1 MKKKSLSNIFNT
13 GAYLSDKLDDIDS
26 LSGYRNQ
33 WMKDGESGP
42 KFDIY
47 KIYSKYFRQ
56 AQSGEI
62 TSEIIFTHDCEVLDD
77 TMPFEVDPK
86 NSVAYIANGPTIR
99 NRFPVGEFNIFTPLT
114 PMVKRFALYA
124 ALSNASLKDECE
136 ADSIDYLIT
145 AAEIWGSI
153 DRLRNEF
160 FNIFFIQQHSVIP
173 HLFEEEKALVKKF
186 DDWKKGGDT
195 KGDRARE
202 LAVSY
207 WDLCV
212 KHPKYAAL
220 LIKHPRMG
228 EKFSDSIYDL
238 INPEAETKDI
248 KKIPYGKAWFHK
260 NVTKKFGH
268 PGLIKKLS

>member
-1 MKKKSLSNIFNT
+1 
-13 GAYLSDKLDDIDS
+13 
-26 LSGYRNQ
+26 
-33 WMKDGESGP
+33 
-42 KFDIY
+42 
-47 KIYSKYFRQ
+47 
-56 AQSGEI
+56 
-62 TSEIIFTHDCEVLDD
+62 
-77 TMPFEVDPK
+77 
-86 NSVAYIANGPTIR
+86 
-99 NRFPVGEFNIFTPLT
+99 
-114 PMVKRFALYA
+114 MVNRFALYA
-124 ALSNASLKDECE
+124 ALSNVSLKNGYE
-136 ADSIDYLIT
+136 ADSITHLIT

-173 HLFEEEKALVKKF
+173 HLFEEEKALIKKL
-186 DDWKKGGDT
+186 DDGKRGGDK

-212 KHPKYAAL
+212 RHPEYPSL

-238 INPEAETKDI
+238 INPEVETTDT

-260 NVTKKFGH
+260 NVTKKFR
-268 PGLIKKLS
+268 PQK